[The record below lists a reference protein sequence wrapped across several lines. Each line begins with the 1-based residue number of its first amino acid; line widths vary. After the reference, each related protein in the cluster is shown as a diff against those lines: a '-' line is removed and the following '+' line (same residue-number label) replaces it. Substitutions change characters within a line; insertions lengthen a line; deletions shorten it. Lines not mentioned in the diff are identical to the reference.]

1 VTCAYCGNEFQRY
14 RGRELFRIR
23 HKKQGPF
30 CSRSCAAAGTSRF
43 GIGEKNPAN
52 VLKEKDVLMIRE
64 LRKEGHTVKDLINLT
79 GMSANCIRSIINYKS
94 WTHLP

>member
-1 VTCAYCGNEFQRY
+1 
-14 RGRELFRIR
+14 
-23 HKKQGPF
+23 
-30 CSRSCAAAGTSRF
+30 
-43 GIGEKNPAN
+43 
-52 VLKEKDVLMIRE
+52 MIRE